1 MPVFVVVG
9 VAGSGKTSYS
19 MDLIERYL
27 INGLKWHEIGF
38 SSFSRAA
45 CLTAVQRAAK
55 ITGEDESRLSKS
67 GWFRT
72 VHSAA
77 LRCLGIDAKCILD
90 HESAEGKKFL
100 TEHLGGTRGGER
112 GTLGAKIDEAL
123 SAWDFSRARLSR
135 LKRSADPDVSVDKSR
150 VSSEKSSVLSSKDT
164 RTDRQTDG
172 IQYHSGACVRADS
185 NVLYGNP
192 HREPTT
198 PIRKETEHSINNYL
212 DSNCEIQINQEGQT
226 VRYMSCDD
234 EKSALYIGTGRTD
247 IPKGFCPESVSMSI
261 EYAKTLDLSG
271 FAGHIPMIQ
280 KYEEAKSLYGR
291 LDFTDL
297 LFSYAGLKVTEDL
310 MFAECYPNGA
320 APEEVKVW
328 MFDEWQDSSPLLEKV
343 AQRLS
348 ENLYES
354 DRDVFYLG
362 DRYQTVYGFSGASSH
377 VFGGLEDRAI
387 DEGNRVLLN
396 RSWRNPDDVL
406 TWGEAILSEDAEY
419 KSRNPVSEAG
429 DGSVGLLDLQ
439 EFWKVLPRL
448 AGTDSMILCRTW
460 FGLAGVKRVLDD
472 LCIPWRSCQ
481 EKASSRW
488 ECPAKIAYTLVMRD
502 LMAGEKISEQD
513 WRRVIET
520 LPVKW
525 ECREIFV
532 RGAKAKWKKMECGRE
547 PVRDLGGVEEWGATQ
562 EFVEFVRR
570 GKWRTD
576 MPLLLDTAIE
586 KYGIDEVRNP
596 SIQLGSVHS
605 VKGGEARN
613 VFCLAASTGRVDT
626 ECDQAEE
633 RCLKYVAITRA
644 SRNYRLVVD
653 RLDVARGRPMFWAAP
668 RGSKEWREFDDFET
682 VGISRKETEGA
693 EDEGIDYSDINR
705 ELGRE
710 AILDLDC
717 ESACGTVCEERVPG
731 SDTVRHGPV
740 RRDRNENAGRSAE
753 SDAEVPAGED
763 DYGWWKF

>member
-38 SSFSRAA
+38 SSFSRSA
-45 CLTAVQRAAK
+45 CLTAVQRAAR

-150 VSSEKSSVLSSKDT
+150 VSCEKSSLLSSEDRRTDGQDT
-164 RTDRQTDG
+164 RKTDAA
-172 IQYHSGACVRADS
+172 HVSVRTFPS
-185 NVLYGNP
+185 VLIGESAVSP
-192 HREPTT
+192 SI
-198 PIRKETEHSINNYL
+198 PIRKANNISGINYL
-212 DSNCEIQINQEGQT
+212 DSNCEIQKGNQAFPGAH
-226 VRYMSCDD
+226 MSF
-234 EKSALYIGTGRTD
+234 ENENPVFYIGEQRTD
-247 IPKGFCPESVSMSI
+247 TQNRICPTSVHVSLS
-261 EYAKTLDLSG
+261 EAKTLDLSG
-271 FAGHIPMIQ
+271 FAGHIPLIR

-297 LFSYAGLKVTEDL
+297 LFSYAGVKVTEDL

-362 DRYQTVYGFSGASSH
+362 DRYQTVYSFSGASSD

-387 DEGNRVLLN
+387 AEGNRVLLN
-396 RSWRNPDDVL
+396 RSWRNPEDVL
-406 TWGEAILSEDAEY
+406 SWGEAILGEDAEY
-419 KSRNPVSEAG
+419 ESRNPISEAG

-448 AGTDSMILCRTW
+448 AGTDSMILCRVW
-460 FGLAGVKRVLDD
+460 IGLRGVQKVLDD
-472 LCIPWRSCQ
+472 LCIPWRSCN
-481 EKASSRW
+481 EKVSSRW
-488 ECPAKIAYTLVMRD
+488 EAPAKIAYTLVLRE
-502 LMAGEKISEQD
+502 LMAGDKISEQD
-513 WRRVIET
+513 WRRVTET
-520 LPVKW
+520 LPQKW
-525 ECREIFV
+525 QGKELFV
-532 RGAKAKWKKMECGRE
+532 RGAKAKWKKAECARE
-547 PVRDLGGVEEWGATQ
+547 PVRTLNELEEWGATE
-562 EFVEFVRR
+562 EFRKFVTEGR
-570 GKWRTD
+570 WRVD
-576 MPLLLDTAIE
+576 MPLLLDTAIT
-586 KYGIDEVRNP
+586 KYGIDAVRKP
-596 SIQLGSVHS
+596 SVQLGSVHS
-605 VKGGEARN
+605 FKGSEARN
-613 VFCLAASTGRVDT
+613 VFCLSSSTGRVDA
-626 ECDQAEE
+626 ECGESEE
-633 RCLKYVAITRA
+633 RCLRYVAVTRA
-644 SRNYRLVVD
+644 SKHFRLIVD
-653 RLDVARGRPMFWAAP
+653 RMDIARGRPLFWPAP
-668 RGSKEWREFDDFET
+668 KGCNDYQEFTDFERVQPAEQSNQMVQGQEGYLDREVSRGGLWEDGHT
-682 VGISRKETEGA
+682 GPPTLRERPISCHRDEAAQREVDADAGSS
-693 EDEGIDYSDINR
+693 EDPTDI
-705 ELGRE
+705 
-710 AILDLDC
+710 
-717 ESACGTVCEERVPG
+717 
-731 SDTVRHGPV
+731 
-740 RRDRNENAGRSAE
+740 
-753 SDAEVPAGED
+753 
-763 DYGWWKF
+763 GWSKL